1 MGKLSDIVFGT
12 PEQRKRKKEL
22 KLKEKAAYRKG
33 YEKAKIRRA
42 YKSGFSAG
50 KTTKMERVRGALA
63 SVESSIDSLEAGG
76 GVFDLSLGPAPR
88 KRKTKKTKRKATT
101 IRVNGTTITI
111 SKKRRKKKR

>member
-12 PEQRKRKKEL
+12 PEQRRRKKEL

-33 YEKAKIRRA
+33 YEKAKIKRA

-63 SVESSIDSLEAGG
+63 SVESSISSLEAGDG
-76 GVFDLSLGPAPR
+76 IFDFGFEAP
-88 KRKTKKTKRKATT
+88 
-101 IRVNGTTITI
+101 
-111 SKKRRKKKR
+111 KKRRTKKRKKKK